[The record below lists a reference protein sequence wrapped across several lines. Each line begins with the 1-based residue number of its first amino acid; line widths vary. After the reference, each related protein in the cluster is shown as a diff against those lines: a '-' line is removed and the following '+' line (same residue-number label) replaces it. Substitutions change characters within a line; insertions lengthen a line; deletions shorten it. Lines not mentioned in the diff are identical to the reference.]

1 MLVCR
6 YFGLKRSAAQKQQ
19 KTINA
24 SAKVNDDSLLFL
36 FLLSFVENL
45 NASSALTLLVGR
57 QEKHPACKN

>member
-45 NASSALTLLVGR
+45 NASSALTLLVGH